1 MTLGISDLV
10 PHWTMDKHVIVHLDD
25 RAAWRDIR
33 TDRLA
38 TNTDIQSCL
47 AALDALLLRG
57 SFYAGPERTF
67 LKNVT
72 LTGSHWA
79 ARLDD
84 SFSTVSS
91 RQAAFPP
98 KIDSSS
104 RDHLVLQVYVIL
116 EV

>member
-10 PHWTMDKHVIVHLDD
+10 PHWTMDAHVIVHLDD

-33 TDRLA
+33 TDRLV
-38 TNTDIQSCL
+38 TNSDIRSCL

-72 LTGSHWA
+72 LSGPH
-79 ARLDD
+79 
-84 SFSTVSS
+84 STVSVV
-91 RQAAFPP
+91 
-98 KIDSSS
+98 DSSS
-104 RDHLVLQVYVIL
+104 TASSGKATNPTPIQSSDRDHLVLQVRDTR
-116 EV
+116 